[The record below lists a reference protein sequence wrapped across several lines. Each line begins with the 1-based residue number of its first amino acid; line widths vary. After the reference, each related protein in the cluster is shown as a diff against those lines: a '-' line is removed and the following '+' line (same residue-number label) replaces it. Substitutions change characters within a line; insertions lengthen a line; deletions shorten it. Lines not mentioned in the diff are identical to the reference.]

1 MILSRGDLRVISAS
15 VLLLALLQASSCD
28 HPVSQEWEGTMEE
41 GGKVLARVG
50 DEAVTVGEF
59 KEALARS
66 TEKYPRIY
74 SGERKSE
81 RLLRH
86 LVDEEALFAQ
96 ALEEGYDKNPA
107 VAGELRRLVV
117 GEYLKKKLM
126 PLLDGVKVAEEEVSK
141 HYRENLERYRTHEL
155 VRAAVISFRIPSGT
169 DETGRTALFE
179 KAASVLEEARGL
191 PGSVAGFGELAARYS
206 DDSKTRAGGGDIGW
220 IVRSSKGSGLDPNLR
235 AEIIQLQKPGALSAV
250 IETDKAFYLAK
261 VMELRPA
268 RQRPLS
274 EVRSAVRVMLLNA
287 ARDAAQE
294 KFYRELRARRKVS
307 INLELLEKLERP
319 PVAD

>member
-1 MILSRGDLRVISAS
+1 MIFSRGGFRVLAAS
-15 VLLLALLQASSCD
+15 VLLLAFLQASSCD
-28 HPVSQEWEGTMEE
+28 RPAPREGEAD
-41 GGKVLARVG
+41 KVLARVG
-50 DEAVTVGEF
+50 GEAVTVDEF

-74 SGERKSE
+74 SGDRKSE

-96 ALEEGYDKNPA
+96 ALEEGYDKNPV
-107 VAGELRRLVV
+107 VAGELRKLVV
-117 GEYLKKKLM
+117 GEYLKKNLI
-126 PLLDGVKVAEEEVSK
+126 PLLDGVKVTDEEVSK

-155 VRAAVISFRIPSGT
+155 VRAAVISFRVPPGT
-169 DETGRTALFE
+169 DETGRSALFE

-191 PGSVAGFGELAARYS
+191 PGSVADFGELAARYS

-220 IVRSSKGSGLDPNLR
+220 IVRSSKGSGLDQDLR
-235 AEIIQLQKPGALSAV
+235 AEIVQIQKPGALSAV

-274 EVRSAVRVMLLNA
+274 EVRSAVSAMLLNI

-294 KFYRELRARRKVS
+294 EFYRELRARRKVS

-319 PVAD
+319 PTAD

>member
-1 MILSRGDLRVISAS
+1 MIFSRGGLRVIAAS
-15 VLLLALLQASSCD
+15 VLLLAFLQASSCD
-28 HPVSQEWEGTMEE
+28 RPAPREGEA
-41 GGKVLARVG
+41 GRVLARVG
-50 DEAVTVGEF
+50 SEAVTVDEF
-59 KEALARS
+59 RDALARS

-74 SGERKSE
+74 SGDRKSE

-96 ALEEGYDKNPA
+96 ALEEGYDKNPV
-107 VAGELRRLVV
+107 VAGELRKLVV
-117 GEYLKKKLM
+117 GEYLKKNLI
-126 PLLDGVKVAEEEVSK
+126 PLLDGVKVTDEEVSK

-155 VRAAVISFRIPSGT
+155 VRAAVISLRIPPGT
-169 DETGRTALFE
+169 DETGRSALFE

-206 DDSKTRAGGGDIGW
+206 DDSKTRVGGGDIGW
-220 IVRSSKGSGLDPNLR
+220 IVRSSKGSGLDPDLR
-235 AEIIQLQKPGALSAV
+235 AEIVQLQKPGALSAV

-268 RQRPLS
+268 RQRPFS
-274 EVRSAVRVMLLNA
+274 EVRSAVSVMLLNS

-294 KFYRELRARRKVS
+294 EFYRELRARRKVS

-319 PVAD
+319 PTAN

>member
-1 MILSRGDLRVISAS
+1 MTFSRGGFRVIAAS
-15 VLLLALLQASSCD
+15 VLLLAFLQASSCD
-28 HPVSQEWEGTMEE
+28 RFAPREGEA
-41 GGKVLARVG
+41 GKILARVG
-50 DEAVTVGEF
+50 GEAVTADEF

-96 ALEEGYDKNPA
+96 ALEEGYDKNPV
-107 VAGELRRLVV
+107 VAGELRKLVV
-117 GEYLKKKLM
+117 GEYLKKNLI
-126 PLLDGVKVAEEEVSK
+126 PLLDGVKVTDEEVSK

-155 VRAAVISFRIPSGT
+155 VRAAVISFRVPPGT
-169 DETGRTALFE
+169 DETGRSALFE

-191 PGSVAGFGELAARYS
+191 HGSAAGFGELEARYS
-206 DDSKTRAGGGDIGW
+206 DDSKTRSGGGDIGW
-220 IVRSSKGSGLDPNLR
+220 IVRSSKGSGLDPDLR
-235 AEIIQLQKPGALSAV
+235 AEIVQLQKPGALSAV

-261 VMELRPA
+261 MMELRSA

-274 EVRSAVRVMLLNA
+274 EVRSAVSAMLLNI

-294 KFYRELRARRKVS
+294 EFYRELRARRKVF

-319 PVAD
+319 PTAD

>member
-86 LVDEEALFAQ
+86 LVDE
-96 ALEEGYDKNPA
+96 A
-107 VAGELRRLVV
+107 VS
-117 GEYLKKKLM
+117 Y
-126 PLLDGVKVAEEEVSK
+126 
-141 HYRENLERYRTHEL
+141 THL
-155 VRAAVISFRIPSGT
+155 TLPT
-169 DETGRTALFE
+169 
-179 KAASVLEEARGL
+179 KA
-191 PGSVAGFGELAARYS
+191 
-206 DDSKTRAGGGDIGW
+206 
-220 IVRSSKGSGLDPNLR
+220 
-235 AEIIQLQKPGALSAV
+235 
-250 IETDKAFYLAK
+250 
-261 VMELRPA
+261 
-268 RQRPLS
+268 
-274 EVRSAVRVMLLNA
+274 
-287 ARDAAQE
+287 
-294 KFYRELRARRKVS
+294 
-307 INLELLEKLERP
+307 
-319 PVAD
+319 